1 MTQELKDSLERQ
13 LQAARESG
21 DDQQVHAAMCM
32 ATIAL
37 MDCQMKTATRV
48 KEERTDMYELKRE
61 LAAKFS
67 EVRQANTE
75 FQKAIEKKF
84 DTIHS
89 ELRSM
94 KDKGSGAMAV
104 VKAIAKIAA
113 LGGGSV
119 GIAGLAKALGV
130 L

>member
-1 MTQELKDSLERQ
+1 
-13 LQAARESG
+13 
-21 DDQQVHAAMCM
+21 
-32 ATIAL
+32 
-37 MDCQMKTATRV
+37 MKTATRV

-75 FQKAIEKKF
+75 FQKTIEKKF

-104 VKAIAKIAA
+104 IKAIAKIAA